1 MVEVIDLRTPGLV
14 EKAMMPEGDRQ
25 TGKKTRVEGKRAKAE
40 QMGSWG
46 QSGICPCKISEAEQ
60 FWAQSLALGI

>member
-1 MVEVIDLRTPGLV
+1 MVKVIDLRAPGLV

-25 TGKKTRVEGKRAKAE
+25 TGKKARVEGKRAKAE
-40 QMGSWG
+40 KLGSWG

-60 FWAQSLALGI
+60 F